1 MSDTLLFPWSP
12 ARCKTTLSS
21 NAFETVR
28 LQPLHHVKSLKYSS
42 HWMLVT
48 CTLWTVSDGHWR
60 GTPLLEFERCDH
72 ELALRKNGLF
82 LGSTRALSSNEIL
95 KNKIQ
100 KKKNKNNSFTG
111 REKCFCVLLRQTSF
125 LSALLLWRVLNCIMW
140 ERQKAA
146 QVMSKIQPFIDSLS
160 IYSKHLCSLGEFHS
174 WLEII
179 FLVNPWLKSFIR
191 MRWNISA
198 FYLS

>member
-42 HWMLVT
+42 HWMLIT

-60 GTPLLEFERCDH
+60 GTPLLEFARCHH
-72 ELALRKNGLF
+72 ELALRKNGIFF

-111 REKCFCVLLRQTSF
+111 REKCFWVLLRQTSF
-125 LSALLLWRVLNCIMW
+125 LSALLLVWRGLNCIMW
-140 ERQKAA
+140 ERQKTA

-160 IYSKHLCSLGEFHS
+160 IYSKHLCSLGEFHY
-174 WLEII
+174 
-179 FLVNPWLKSFIR
+179 PWLKSFIR

-198 FYLS
+198 FYVS